1 MAEPSYKTTNMS
13 KMLDDLSEM
22 VYGRSATSSIRGDT
36 CLACGEP
43 AVEFTD
49 ALSKREFSIS
59 GLCQKCQDDVFAPDE
74 EDE

>member
-13 KMLDDLSEM
+13 KMLDDLSNM
-22 VYGRSATSSIRGDT
+22 VYGRSATSSIKADI
-36 CLACGEP
+36 CLACGGQ

-49 ALSKREFSIS
+49 ALSRREFSIS

-74 EDE
+74 EEG